1 MHQLHVIFIQNNP
14 KPTSWKKVLAQ
25 SHRKAAL
32 CKRNEAQGKDRKR
45 VGNVTAEIAGTL
57 SLL

>member
-1 MHQLHVIFIQNNP
+1 VIFIQNNP
-14 KPTSWKKVLAQ
+14 KPTSWEKVLAQ